1 MNRIEIVSK
10 ERQLFERN
18 FDSAEYDRRI
28 ATTQEHMRSR
38 GFDLLVIG
46 EPANMNYLIGYNAY
60 SFYSPQVLALPAS
73 GEPIFY
79 VRHVD
84 GPGAVLTTRL
94 TEAQVRA
101 YPETYVQKRDCH
113 PMDWIAADMRERGF
127 GVGRIAVEMDA
138 NYYTVRGHNALV
150 AGLPEAAIV
159 DAEDLV
165 NWVRTVKSPAEIE
178 KMRTAG
184 DIVTRMITTALDII
198 EPGVRQCDAVAEI
211 YRVGIRGLETAGGDY
226 PSIVP
231 LLPTGAGAGIPH
243 MTWSDDV
250 FKKGEATAIE
260 IAGCYQ
266 RYHSPLARTVFLGE
280 PSRQL
285 SEMADIVGE
294 GMVAALAAVRVG
306 VTGEEVDAA
315 WRDIIEPRGIHK
327 SGRIAYPIG
336 LGYPPDWGERTVS
349 FRPGDSIKLES
360 GMTFHMILGM
370 WMDGWG
376 YEISESF
383 VVTYSGA
390 ECFASVPRGLT
401 IKA

>member
-1 MNRIEIVSK
+1 
-10 ERQLFERN
+10 LFELN

-28 ATTQEHMRSR
+28 ATTQEQMRSR
-38 GFDLLVIG
+38 GFELLVIG

-60 SFYSPQVLALPAS
+60 SFYSPQVLVLPAN
-73 GEPIFY
+73 GEPVFY
-79 VRHVD
+79 VRHID
-84 GPGAVLTTRL
+84 GPGAILTTRL
-94 TEAQVRA
+94 TEEQVRA
-101 YPETYVQKRDCH
+101 YPEVYVQQRYRH
-113 PMDWIAADMRERGF
+113 PMDWIAADVRERGL
-127 GVGRIAVEMDA
+127 GSGTVAVEMDA

-150 AGLPEAAIV
+150 AGLPEATIV

-184 DIVTRMITTALDII
+184 QIVTRMMTTALEII

-211 YRVGIRGLETAGGDY
+211 YRTGIRGLENAGGDY
-226 PSIVP
+226 TSIVP
-231 LLPTGAGAGIPH
+231 LLPTGVGAGIPH

-266 RYHSPLARTVFLGE
+266 RYHSPLARTIFLGE

-285 SEMADIVGE
+285 SEIAEIVDE
-294 GMVAALAAVRVG
+294 GMVVALAAVHAG

-315 WRDIIEPRGIHK
+315 WRKVIEPRGIHK

-349 FRPGDSIKLES
+349 FRPGETVKLES

-376 YEISESF
+376 YELSESF
-383 VVTYSGA
+383 VVTDGGA
-390 ECFASVPRGLT
+390 ECFASIPCGLT
-401 IKA
+401 VKA

>member
-1 MNRIEIVSK
+1 MVE
-10 ERQLFERN
+10 LN
-18 FDSAEYDRRI
+18 FDAAEYDRRL
-28 ATTQEHMRSR
+28 AATQERMRSR
-38 GFDLLVIG
+38 GFDLLAIG

-60 SFYSPQVLALPAS
+60 SFYAPQLLVVPVR
-73 GEPIFY
+73 GEPVFY

-94 TEAQVRA
+94 TEEQVRA
-101 YPETYVQKRDCH
+101 YPETYIQQRDCH
-113 PMDWIAADMRERGF
+113 PMDWIAADLRERGLDS
-127 GVGRIAVEMDA
+127 GTVAVEMDA

-150 AGLPEAAIV
+150 AGLAKATIV

-165 NWVRTVKSPAEIE
+165 NWVRTVKSPAEIA

-184 DIVTRMITTALDII
+184 QIVTRMMTIALDMI

-211 YRVGIRGLETAGGDY
+211 YRAGTRGLETAGGDY
-226 PSIVP
+226 PAIVP
-231 LLPTGAGAGIPH
+231 LLPTGAGAGVPH
-243 MTWSDDV
+243 LTWSDEI
-250 FKKGEATAIE
+250 FKNGESTAIE

-266 RYHSPLARTVFLGE
+266 RYHVPLARTIFLGA

-285 SEMADIVGE
+285 VEMADIVGE
-294 GMVAALAAVRVG
+294 GMQVALAAVRAG
-306 VTGEEVDAA
+306 VTGEYVDAA
-315 WRDIIEPRGIHK
+315 WRGVIEPRGIHK

-349 FRPGDSIKLES
+349 FRPGDTVKLET

-376 YEISESF
+376 YELSETF
-383 VVTYSGA
+383 VVTDNGA
-390 ECFASVPRGLT
+390 ECFASVPSGLVV
-401 IKA
+401 KP